1 MALREFNPK
10 SGIVKDDTS
19 YKSEDIWTDGD
30 KVRFHR
36 GQPQMIGGWHK
47 AINAQVSGI
56 ARGIHVWTD
65 WQAKPYVAI
74 GTHT

>member
-19 YKSEDIWTDGD
+19 YQSEDIWTDCD

-36 GQPQMIGGWHK
+36 GQPQIIGGWHK

-56 ARGIHVWTD
+56 T
-65 WQAKPYVAI
+65 
-74 GTHT
+74 